1 MEIVDAHVHF
11 VGPPGSPLAWN
22 APNDA
27 LLNQQRLPGELR
39 AVAARLGVVAA
50 IAIEADPRAE
60 NLPALLALGAHDPT
74 VAGVVANLQ
83 PGNPG
88 FLDRLTR
95 AAKNPLFRGIRVGAP
110 WAPIEIENPEFLAD
124 LEAVG
129 GLGFAVDVVT
139 VGGGGIE
146 LLDVVTTLTRRLT
159 DLRVVIDHLPFAVGN
174 DAQAQ
179 AGYRS
184 KLRELGANPRVYA
197 KLSNLLPRGG
207 PVSENPDDYRPVVEE
222 LFAAFGPDRLMYG
235 SNWPVS
241 LRVAP
246 YERALEILL
255 ACVPRLGADAAE
267 KFFHANARTAY
278 RIGPNPHPPE

>member
-11 VGPPGSPLAWN
+11 VGPPGSALAWHV
-22 APNDA
+22 PNDA
-27 LLNQQRLPGELR
+27 LLNRQALPAELR
-39 AVAARLGVVAA
+39 ASAERLGLVAA

-60 NLPALLALGAHDPT
+60 HLPALFALGAHDTT

-95 AAKNPLFRGIRVGAP
+95 AAKNPLFRGIRVGTP
-110 WAPIEIENPEFLAD
+110 WAPIEIGNPEFLAD

-139 VGGGGIE
+139 VGGGGLE
-146 LLDVVTTLTRRLT
+146 LLDVVLALTERLA
-159 DLRVVIDHLPFAVGN
+159 DLRVVIDHLPFAAA
-174 DAQAQ
+174 DAAEAQA
-179 AGYRS
+179 AYER
-184 KLRELGANPRVYA
+184 KLREVGANPRVYA
-197 KLSNLLPRGG
+197 KLSNLLPRTG
-207 PVSENPDDYRPVVEE
+207 PISENPDDYQAIVAE

-267 KFFHANARTAY
+267 KFFHSNARAAY
-278 RIGPNPHPPE
+278 GITK